1 MRNTILKKVLA
12 FALSLTLMITMAP
25 IIPGAAAKASAED
38 TLLPAPTITIDENGV
53 ATWSAV
59 EGASEYFWEIS
70 NFGGK
75 ISPGEKIDIPAK
87 LTQYSKG
94 PGCYTL
100 TMYAKDSNGQ
110 VISETATAKYDARI
124 IADTFVASSTFKAPV
139 YGESKTTDY
148 KFTFTSEVNAS
159 VPDLNGDW
167 YKKVGEEWVKYEGS
181 QFTEGTYYYSNQL
194 RLDGNSGTGSTHR
207 LPNDSSTIN
216 VTINGE
222 KWAISSDTR
231 VYDTYSYTHMA
242 SPEYEVRKE
251 SPEATISTTNYT
263 YDGKAKTPS
272 VTVKNAAG
280 ATLKNGTDYTV
291 SYASGRK
298 NVGSYKVTVT
308 FKDDKYI
315 GSKFAY
321 FNINPKGTSISK
333 LYRAKKAF
341 TVKWKKQSAKMA
353 TSTING
359 YQIRYSTSSKMT
371 NAKYKIVKGYKY
383 TSKKM
388 TKLKAKK
395 KYYVQVRT
403 YKTVSGKNYYS
414 SWSSI
419 KSVKTK

>member
-25 IIPGAAAKASAED
+25 IIPGAAAKASAAE
-38 TLLPAPTITIDENGV
+38 LLPAPTITIDANGV
-53 ATWSAV
+53 ATCTEV
-59 EGASEYFWEIS
+59 EGASAYSWEIS
-70 NFGGK
+70 DFDGK
-75 ISPGEKIDIPAK
+75 ISPGGKIDIPAE
-87 LTQYSKG
+87 LTKNSKG

-100 TMYAKDSNGQ
+100 TIYAEDSNGQ
-110 VISETATAKYDARI
+110 VISDTATAKYDARI
-124 IADTFVASSTFKAPV
+124 IADTFVADSTFKAPV
-139 YGESKTTDY
+139 YGESLTTVYD
-148 KFTFTSEVNAS
+148 FTFTSEVNAD
-159 VPDLNGDW
+159 VPDSMGAW
-167 YKKVGEEWVKYEGS
+167 YKKVDGEWVKYEGS

-251 SPEATISTTNYT
+251 SPEATISTRNYT

-308 FKDDKYI
+308 FKGDKYI
-315 GSKFAY
+315 GSKFVY

-371 NAKYKIVKGYKY
+371 NAKYKTVKGYKS
-383 TSKKM
+383 TSKKI
-388 TKLKAKK
+388 TKLSAKK

-403 YKTVSGKNYYS
+403 YKTVSGKTYYS